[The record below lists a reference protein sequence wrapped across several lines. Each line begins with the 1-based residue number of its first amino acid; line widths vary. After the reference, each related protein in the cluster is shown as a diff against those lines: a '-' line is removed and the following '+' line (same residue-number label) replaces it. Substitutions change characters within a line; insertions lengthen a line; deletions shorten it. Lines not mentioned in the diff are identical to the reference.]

1 MDVKGRRAEDGGTL
15 SIFIHRPIY
24 DERHLEPLV
33 PLLIIR
39 RTQFFFVNKKCHK
52 MKENK
57 KNII

>member
-1 MDVKGRRAEDGGTL
+1 MDVKRRRAGDGGAL

-39 RTQFFFVNKKCHK
+39 RSQKKIANKNCHK

-57 KNII
+57 KH